1 MPTTRSMDVFAAL
14 ADPTRRRIVELL
26 ARQELLAGQ
35 VAAHFDS
42 TRPAISNH
50 LKALRDAGLA
60 RCRVDAQRRVYSLD
74 PAGLDA
80 LRIWADTQ
88 RRFWDE
94 QLDRLGDRIRRD
106 LAAGDL
112 PPTMKGSTP

>member
-1 MPTTRSMDVFAAL
+1 MDVFAAL

-26 ARQELLAGQ
+26 AQQDLLAGQ
-35 VAAHFDS
+35 VADQFDC

-60 RCRVDAQRRVYSLD
+60 CCRVDAQRRVYSLD
-74 PAGLDA
+74 PAGLDE
-80 LRIWADTQ
+80 LRTWADTQ

-94 QLDRLGDRIRRD
+94 RLGRLADRIQRD
-106 LAAGDL
+106 LTADDL
-112 PPTMKGSTP
+112 PPITKGSTP

>member
-1 MPTTRSMDVFAAL
+1 MDVFTAL

-26 ARQELLAGQ
+26 ARRELLAGE
-35 VAAHFDS
+35 VAAHFGS

-50 LKALRDAGLA
+50 LKVLRDAGLA

-80 LRIWADTQ
+80 VRTWAGTQ

-94 QLDRLGDRIRRD
+94 QLERLGERIERD

-112 PPTMKGSTP
+112 PSALPSPDNAEGTMP

>member
-1 MPTTRSMDVFAAL
+1 VDVFTAL

-26 ARQELLAGQ
+26 ARQELLAGE

-50 LKALRDAGLA
+50 LKVLREAGLA
-60 RCRVDAQRRVYSLD
+60 RSRVDAQRRVYSLD

-80 LRIWADTQ
+80 LQAWADTQ
-88 RRFWDE
+88 RRFWHE
-94 QLDRLGDRIRRD
+94 QLDLLADRIDRD

-112 PPTMKGSTP
+112 PPTTQ